1 MHLAGI
7 GDGPLKNGPSGAV
20 EGDEEDFDVL
30 KDLSDSGKTTEEVLQ
45 ELMEKISTMSKPS
58 SALRGFLK
66 RISEEVTSDN
76 SIEQSLNQSFPAD
89 NDENEGESNNNT
101 VVDPK
106 KVGLNDAC
114 KIVVEHESD
123 TECNIHQSE
132 VIAKDGDNGQTERRI
147 SSISAVSSL
156 PTSPS
161 ATNYD
166 SGFSELT
173 KNLTYTRKENLASFT
188 SDDTRKENME
198 RRFKEAF
205 AKCSTG
211 FDSETSTDWSPC
223 STLSHTEKAFPPKS
237 ALKQSPFQRVSPR
250 RRSTGAT
257 TSKPQS
263 RMQPGN
269 THSCPNFDRSNLN
282 PLQDSYNR
290 YTRSEVEAIRK
301 FLSLT
306 SLYFGSNGNA
316 KDVPNATYDEL
327 IKRGDIE
334 IIHTIIQRQR
344 DDLER
349 QRRKQDDL
357 YAHLGDL
364 LLQLVSLKEEHLSS
378 TQKQTKAL
386 VLLKKQLDIQKKEQS
401 RAQETIKEQL
411 KTLGE
416 QFSSSLTLDLP
427 PQGHLSQ
434 KDRQTPIPRSP
445 TNKHTGQII
454 WKITGITRK
463 VTRIHAGASDN
474 VSVSEPFYSS
484 SYGYKMA
491 AWVYLNG
498 RADFRGKGIS
508 VYVCP
513 LCGEYDA
520 ILPWPVKPVYTFTLI
535 DQNPDPELRR
545 NHTKVRNVV
554 EISKKGDTALSNKG
568 GIPRPQHGRK
578 SFIIGF
584 DDFISQA
591 ELASSKYI
599 LDDTMFLKVEAQI
612 IN

>member
-1 MHLAGI
+1 
-7 GDGPLKNGPSGAV
+7 
-20 EGDEEDFDVL
+20 
-30 KDLSDSGKTTEEVLQ
+30 
-45 ELMEKISTMSKPS
+45 MEKISTMSKPS

-89 NDENEGESNNNT
+89 DDENEGEGNNNT

-114 KIVVEHESD
+114 MIVVEHESN
-123 TECNIHQSE
+123 TECNIQQSE
-132 VIAKDGDNGQTERRI
+132 VIAKDADNCQTERRI
-147 SSISAVSSL
+147 SSISAVSSF

-173 KNLTYTRKENLASFT
+173 KNLTYTRKENLASFA
-188 SDDTRKENME
+188 SDDMRKENME

-306 SLYFGSNGNA
+306 SLYFGSDGNA
-316 KDVPNATYDEL
+316 KDLPNSTYDEVN
-327 IKRGDIE
+327 
-334 IIHTIIQRQR
+334 
-344 DDLER
+344 
-349 QRRKQDDL
+349 
-357 YAHLGDL
+357 Y
-364 LLQLVSLKEEHLSS
+364 SLFIYFVIMAEPQIFVNIWFTPHS
-378 TQKQTKAL
+378 
-386 VLLKKQLDIQKKEQS
+386 
-401 RAQETIKEQL
+401 
-411 KTLGE
+411 KTL
-416 QFSSSLTLDLP
+416 TLLMDA
-427 PQGHLSQ
+427 HTYSYFM
-434 KDRQTPIPRSP
+434 KNRS
-445 TNKHTGQII
+445 
-454 WKITGITRK
+454 
-463 VTRIHAGASDN
+463 
-474 VSVSEPFYSS
+474 
-484 SYGYKMA
+484 
-491 AWVYLNG
+491 
-498 RADFRGKGIS
+498 
-508 VYVCP
+508 
-513 LCGEYDA
+513 
-520 ILPWPVKPVYTFTLI
+520 
-535 DQNPDPELRR
+535 
-545 NHTKVRNVV
+545 
-554 EISKKGDTALSNKG
+554 DT
-568 GIPRPQHGRK
+568 IR
-578 SFIIGF
+578 
-584 DDFISQA
+584 
-591 ELASSKYI
+591 
-599 LDDTMFLKVEAQI
+599 
-612 IN
+612 